1 MLRSAWLNRSA
12 LVLTVAA
19 MSLPACVSRGRYDE
33 LVAENQRL
41 MEQKVELTDVG
52 AQLSSE
58 LSLRDQEVAQLEREQ
73 QELRDET
80 EELIARGLL
89 TMQLLADG
97 LHLVLDEEVLFA
109 TGSAVL
115 KPEGATLLKSIV
127 AELEQIP
134 YEIAVLGYTDNV
146 PIGPALVDRFPSN
159 WELAGARAAAV
170 VRLFQAEGISEEQ
183 LVAISFGESHPRVLN
198 DTPEGRTENRRTELR
213 LRPVIRRSGL

>member
-12 LVLTVAA
+12 LVLIIAA

-41 MEQKVELTDVG
+41 REQGLELTDVAAG
-52 AQLSSE
+52 LSTE

-80 EELIARGLL
+80 DELIARGLV

-97 LHLVLDEEVLFA
+97 LHLVLDEEVLFT
-109 TGSAVL
+109 TGSAIL

-159 WELAGARAAAV
+159 WELAGARAASV

-183 LVAISFGESHPRVLN
+183 LVAISFGESHPRTSN
-198 DTPEGRTENRRTELR
+198 DTPVGRAENRRTELR
-213 LRPVIRRSGL
+213 LRPVIRRSDL